1 MQTFI
6 KTFAAACSSSL
17 VLAGSAA
24 AQQQKPT
31 PVLAEQVSAA
41 DVEMAGPALWRV
53 ADEDTTIFLFG
64 TVHALP
70 SGLKW
75 YTGPVREAFEASEML
90 VTEIPMQ
97 PQDEARMQMVAL
109 TAGML
114 PEGTALRSLL
124 DQDQRETFDAAMTR
138 VGMPV
143 IAFDRFEPWMA
154 GLTLTLLPLM
164 QQGYSPDQG
173 VEKQLIALAGPDMQF
188 GALETIEF
196 QIGIFDSM
204 SQEDQIEFLI
214 TSAEQVDDTKSVVD
228 AMVAEWI
235 EGDPDGLAD
244 VMNEGLESDPGLA
257 DALLYSRNANWAEWI
272 DQRLDQ
278 PGSIFIAVGAGH
290 LAGEKSVQ
298 DLLDQRGIVATRVQ

>member
-6 KTFAAACSSSL
+6 KTFAAACSASL

-31 PVLAEQVSAA
+31 PVLTEQVSAA
-41 DVEMAGPALWRV
+41 DVEMAGPALWKV

-70 SGLKW
+70 SGLEW

-97 PQDEARMQMVAL
+97 PQDEAKMQIVAL

-143 IAFDRFEPWMA
+143 TGFDRFEPWMA

-204 SQEDQIEFLI
+204 PQEDQIEFLI

-298 DLLDQRGIVATRVQ
+298 DLLDRRGIVATRVQ